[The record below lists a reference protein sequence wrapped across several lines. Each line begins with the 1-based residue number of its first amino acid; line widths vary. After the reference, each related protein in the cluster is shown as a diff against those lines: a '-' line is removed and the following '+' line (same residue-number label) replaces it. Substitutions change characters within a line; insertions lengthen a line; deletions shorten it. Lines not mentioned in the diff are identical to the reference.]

1 MMSANYLKLALI
13 HSHLL
18 SIKKASE
25 LIARSITL
33 NHTLLK
39 NLKKYYHLNHKI
51 NCRNYTSIK
60 RNNETDSTSFKLP
73 KNNF

>member
-39 NLKKYYHLNHKI
+39 NLKNI
-51 NCRNYTSIK
+51 T
-60 RNNETDSTSFKLP
+60 T
-73 KNNF
+73 